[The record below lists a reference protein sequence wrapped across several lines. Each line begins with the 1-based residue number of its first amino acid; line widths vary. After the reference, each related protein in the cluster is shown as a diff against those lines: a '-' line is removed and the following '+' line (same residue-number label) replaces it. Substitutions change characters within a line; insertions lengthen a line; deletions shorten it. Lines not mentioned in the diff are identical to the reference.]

1 MTGLNTSPDR
11 RPQSGYSARS
21 GQQSVRGIIF
31 DIMRFAVNDG
41 PGIRTTVFLKGCLL
55 SCWWCHNPEGLHRGI
70 EMAYRV
76 ERCTLCGECIDAC
89 PQRALG
95 LEETRVVRDEDQCV
109 VCASCATECYGGAHE
124 QVGRE
129 ISVEELLAELLKD
142 RVFYDESGGGV
153 TFSGGEPLFQYDF
166 LLAALKACK
175 GAGLHTVLETS
186 GLAATD
192 HLEQV
197 RAYTDLFLY
206 DVKVV
211 DDERHK
217 RLTGV
222 SNHRIMEN
230 LRHLASAGTA
240 LTVRVPLIPGVNDD
254 DGNLDGLAA
263 LLSEL
268 KTVRDIH
275 LLPYHTGAAAKYR
288 SLGMRSRMP
297 NVHPLPGERVQA
309 IADMLSG
316 RGFTVTIRG

>member
-1 MTGLNTSPDR
+1 
-11 RPQSGYSARS
+11 
-21 GQQSVRGIIF
+21 
-31 DIMRFAVNDG
+31 MRFAVNDG